1 MSELTFTQMLCK
13 QSCHCWNS
21 CTKSRGSLGSLVL
34 HGEYHSSTVSF
45 SRQYIIWNIYQCF
58 GESAMYIWAF
68 GLNYIHQRE
77 GCKLAGFASFIKTKR
92 KRNTNQKPSSRLV
105 ESTGSQPSW
114 MGQSFDRHFKRLW
127 GEGEETFCL
136 CYSDQISVT
145 PFLLSS
151 PEKSPA
157 LGLTLRVGDQAL

>member
-34 HGEYHSSTVSF
+34 HGEHHSSTVSF

-77 GCKLAGFASFIKTKR
+77 GCKLAGFASFIKKKEKEIQTKNPLLDWLNLLVHSQAGWGNHLTDILNDCGV
-92 KRNTNQKPSSRLV
+92 KEKKPSVCATLIR
-105 ESTGSQPSW
+105 
-114 MGQSFDRHFKRLW
+114 
-127 GEGEETFCL
+127 
-136 CYSDQISVT
+136 
-145 PFLLSS
+145 FLSPLSS
-151 PEKSPA
+151 LVHQRNRQPLA
-157 LGLTLRVGDQAL
+157 

>member
-1 MSELTFTQMLCK
+1 MLASLPLLK
-13 QSCHCWNS
+13 KKKKEKEIQ
-21 CTKSRGSLGSLVL
+21 TK
-34 HGEYHSSTVSF
+34 
-45 SRQYIIWNIYQCF
+45 
-58 GESAMYIWAF
+58 
-68 GLNYIHQRE
+68 
-77 GCKLAGFASFIKTKR
+77 
-92 KRNTNQKPSSRLV
+92 KPSSRLV

-114 MGQSFDRHFKRLW
+114 MGQSFDRHFKRLL

-157 LGLTLRVGDQAL
+157 LGLTLRVGDQAV